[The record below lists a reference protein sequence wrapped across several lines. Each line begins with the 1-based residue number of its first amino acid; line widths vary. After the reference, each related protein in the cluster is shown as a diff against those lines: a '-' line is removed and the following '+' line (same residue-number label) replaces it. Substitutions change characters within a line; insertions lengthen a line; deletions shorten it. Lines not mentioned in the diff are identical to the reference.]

1 MVLFKVV
8 ILVNV
13 LLVIGMISI
22 FTSVQHY
29 ISNKCDLLFMRW
41 MVMLMIIVC
50 STMIVSY
57 YRILV
62 GDALM
67 TIRNIILMLTSL
79 GVSIYLYIR
88 YKDV

>member
-1 MVLFKVV
+1 MVTFKII
-8 ILVNV
+8 ILINV

-22 FTSVQHY
+22 FTSVQHF
-29 ISNKCDLLFMRW
+29 ITNKCDLWFMRW

-50 STMIVSY
+50 SIMIISY

-67 TIRNIILMLTSL
+67 TIRNIVLMLTSL
-79 GVSIYLYIR
+79 GVSIYLYFR